1 MIVRSRFLTG
11 RRTYNMVY
19 IDIKHLTKDYKK
31 GRGVFDISLEI
42 EKGEVYG
49 FVGVNGAGKTTTI
62 RHMMGFIK
70 PDEGSVTIQGLDATK
85 SSAEVKRYVSYIP
98 GEINFPG
105 NTSGEEFLKEQI
117 YLSGRGSWGR
127 AKELSEQLQLDV
139 TANVH
144 SMSKG
149 MKQKT
154 AIVSAL
160 ASDADILIMDEPTTG
175 LDPLMR
181 DIFIDL
187 LKEEKEKG
195 KTIFMSSHIFQEV
208 EEVCD
213 RVAVIQ
219 EGKIIEVVNMKNIR
233 YNKNK
238 EYRMEFKTEED
249 FKRFIGLGY
258 QISKV
263 KAEDLQIFVQIHDE
277 HINELIQTLKDF
289 DLVYFKEIKVHFED
303 YITEVFKEE
312 K

>member
-1 MIVRSRFLTG
+1 MA
-11 RRTYNMVY
+11 Y

-105 NTSGEEFLKEQI
+105 NTSGEVFLREQI
-117 YLSGRGSWGR
+117 YLSGRGSWER
-127 AKELSEQLQLDV
+127 AKELSELLQLDI
-139 TANVH
+139 TANIH

-181 DIFIDL
+181 DTFIDL
-187 LKEEKEKG
+187 LKEEKLKG

-208 EEVCD
+208 EEICD

-219 EGKIIEVVNMKNIR
+219 EGKIIEVVDMKNIR

-238 EYRMEFKTEED
+238 VYRMEFKTAED
-249 FKRFIGLGY
+249 FKKIVGLGY
-258 QISKV
+258 QITKA
-263 KAEDLQIFVQIHDE
+263 KAEDLQVFVQIHDE
-277 HINELIQTLKDF
+277 QINELIQTLKDF
-289 DLVYFKEIKVHFED
+289 DLVYFKEMKVHFED

-312 K
+312 NK

>member
-117 YLSGRGSWGR
+117 YLSGRGSWVR

-181 DIFIDL
+181 DVFIDL

-219 EGKIIEVVNMKNIR
+219 EGKIIEVVNTKNIR

-258 QISKV
+258 QINKV